1 MGGAELAAA
10 LGAAVS
16 GEVSFDEYTR
26 HLYSRDASMYAIEPI
41 GVVFPRDA
49 DDVAAVVSVAAAAG
63 VPVLPRGAG
72 TSLAG
77 QAVAAAVVMDFSRHM
92 DRVLEIDAETRTAV
106 VQPGVVQEQL
116 NAAAAAHGL
125 KFGPDTSTANRATIG
140 GMIGNNSAGSHSVR
154 YGMTIDHVRAL
165 DVVLSDGNRASFGP
179 VTEQRRA
186 SLASAGT
193 LEGAIYRE
201 LPELACRHAAAI
213 ATGYPRF
220 WRQSGG
226 YRLDWLAAGGK
237 PAPGASGRPAGAQDQ
252 GGKPDAGLLNLAKFV
267 TGSEGTLLTVTQA
280 TVDLVPVP
288 RHRVIAVGHFRSE
301 QAAIE
306 ATEPALECRP
316 AAVELM
322 DRIILDLSRT
332 KIEYRALGSILQG
345 DPAALL
351 FVTFYG
357 ETPGEAIAELDRL
370 EQAWQR
376 GGHGYFTL
384 RAIGADEQGALLKVR
399 EAGLGLLMAAS
410 TGTRRPLAFVEDT
423 AVEPDKLADYARR
436 FRQILD
442 ASGLTTGF
450 YGHASVGCL
459 HLRPFV
465 DVAKPGHREAI
476 RAVAEQVHELVM
488 EFGGVN
494 SSEHGDGL
502 ARSEFNERMFGP
514 ELYRAMCE
522 VKRLFDPDGRMNPGK
537 ITGARPMTEN
547 VREPPREAGGALPAR
562 PTRLSFELTGG
573 MLGAADRCMN
583 IGLCR
588 KSFTGVMCPSYMA
601 TREEEHSTRGR
612 ANALVKALTEPDPA
626 AALGSDRLHGIL
638 DLCLECK
645 ACKSECPLGVDMAA
659 LKSETLAAYHDR
671 HGVPLRA
678 RAFGSVRALNRLGS
692 AAAPL
697 SNALAGLRPV
707 RLAGQRWLGVAAARP
722 LPRFHRQNIMRWFER
737 RAKPTIRL
745 GAAAGAA
752 SAGELIFL
760 ADSFTSYTEPAV
772 ARAAVELLELAG
784 WRVRLTDVGCCG
796 RSSFSKGL
804 LDQARERARGMVA
817 ALAEPVASGCPVT
830 GVEPSCLLTLRDE
843 YLAILPGDE
852 RAASLATATVLPE
865 ELLLAA
871 IADGRLTIP
880 DDSPLT
886 GRRIVLHGHCHQKAI
901 TGTAATVALLRA
913 IPGAEVTELDAG
925 CCGMAGSFGFEAEHY
940 DLSMRIGES
949 RLFPALRAEHETTV
963 IAATGVSCRQQ
974 ISHGTGRAASHP
986 VEIIREAVGG
996 IACPSDRL
1004 A

>member
-1 MGGAELAAA
+1 MTAEELAAA
-10 LGAAVS
+10 LAVAVA
-16 GEVSFDEYTR
+16 GEVSFDAYTR

-41 GVVFPRDA
+41 GVVFPRDG
-49 DDVAAVVSVAAAAG
+49 DDVAAVVSVAAQAG

-77 QAVAAAVVMDFSRHM
+77 QAVGAAVVMDFSRHM
-92 DRVLEIDAETRTAV
+92 NRILEVDAQTRTAL

-116 NAAAAAHGL
+116 NAAAATHGL
-125 KFGPDTSTANRATIG
+125 RFGPDTSTANRATIG

-154 YGMTIDHVRAL
+154 YGMTIDHVRDV
-165 DVVLSDGNRASFGP
+165 DVVLSDGSRASFGP
-179 VTEQRRA
+179 VSEQQRTL
-186 SLASAGT
+186 LASAAT
-193 LEGAIYRE
+193 LEGSLYRE
-201 LPELACRHAAAI
+201 LPRLARRNAAAI
-213 ATGYPRF
+213 ATGYPRL

-226 YRLDWLAAGGK
+226 YRLDWLAVGGK
-237 PAPGASGRPAGAQDQ
+237 PPPGAAGRPTGSPGD
-252 GGKPDAGLLNLAKFV
+252 GGQADAGLLNLARFV
-267 TGSEGTLLTVTQA
+267 TGSEGTLVTVTQA
-280 TVDLVPVP
+280 SVGLVPAP
-288 RHRVIAVGHFRSE
+288 RHRVIAVGHFRSDQE
-301 QAAIE
+301 AIE

-316 AAVELM
+316 GAVELM
-322 DRIILDLSRT
+322 DRTILDLSRT
-332 KIEYRALGSILQG
+332 KIEYQALGSILHG
-345 DPAALL
+345 DPDALL

-357 ETPGEAIAELDRL
+357 DTEGEAIGGLDRL
-370 EQAWQR
+370 ERAWRR
-376 GGHGYFTL
+376 GGHGYLTL
-384 RAIGADEQGALLKVR
+384 RATSAEEQNALLKVR

-410 TGTRRPLAFVEDT
+410 TGSRRPLAFVEDT
-423 AVEPDKLADYARR
+423 AVEPARLADYTRR

-442 ASGLTTGF
+442 AAGLAAGF

-459 HLRPFV
+459 HIRPFV
-465 DVAKPGHREAI
+465 DLAEPRQREAM
-476 RAVAEQVHELVM
+476 RTVAEQVHELVM

-514 ELYRAMCE
+514 ELYQAMRE

-537 ITGARPMTEN
+537 IVDARPMTEHM
-547 VREPPREAGGALPAR
+547 REPPRQADGAPAGR
-562 PTRLSFELTGG
+562 PTRLSFDLAGG

-588 KSFTGVMCPSYMA
+588 KSLTGVMCPSYMA

-626 AALGSDRLHGIL
+626 AALGSERLHGIL

-659 LKSETLAAYHDR
+659 LKSETLAAYYDR

-678 RAFGSVRALNRLGS
+678 RAFGSIRALNRLGS

-697 SNALAGLRPV
+697 SNVLAGLRPV
-707 RLAGQRWLGVAAARP
+707 RLAGQRWLGITAARP
-722 LPRFHRQNIMRWFER
+722 LPRFDRQNIFRWFNSRADAR
-737 RAKPTIRL
+737 RWSESAR
-745 GAAAGAA
+745 AAGMP
-752 SAGELIFL
+752 GELIFL
-760 ADSFTSYTEPAV
+760 ADSFTSYTEPSV

-796 RSSFSKGL
+796 RASFSKGL
-804 LDQARERARGMVA
+804 LDQASDRARVIVA
-817 ALAEPVASGCPVT
+817 ALAEPVRSGCPVT

-843 YLAILPGDE
+843 YLAILPGDD
-852 RAASLATATVLPE
+852 RAVSLAAAAVLPE

-880 DDSPLT
+880 PNNPLAGT
-886 GRRIVLHGHCHQKAI
+886 RIVVHVHCHQKAI
-901 TGTAATVALLRA
+901 AGTAASVALLRA
-913 IPGAEVTELDAG
+913 IPGVEVAEIDAG

-940 DLSMRIGES
+940 AISMRIGES
-949 RLFPALRAEHETTV
+949 RLFPALRAEHESTV

-974 ISHGTGRAASHP
+974 ISHGTGRATSHP
-986 VEIIREAVGG
+986 VQIIREAVGRS
-996 IACPSDRL
+996 AR
-1004 A
+1004 